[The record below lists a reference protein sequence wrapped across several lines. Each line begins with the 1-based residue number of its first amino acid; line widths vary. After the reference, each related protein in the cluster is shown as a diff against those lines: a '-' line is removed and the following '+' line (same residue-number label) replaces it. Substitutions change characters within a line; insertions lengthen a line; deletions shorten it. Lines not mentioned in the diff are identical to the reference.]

1 MATDNKS
8 RMLVLILT
16 LAACCGVCSGEDRLQ
31 TLEQNCRRF
40 REFQVRL
47 DQAGSADAAATAQQC
62 LKACDAAP
70 VPAGAL
76 AGNVFA
82 LYRARLLHVAGKRD
96 EAIAAFAALAGSPA
110 VAPEALDSL
119 ARIFEPADYH
129 AAEAEDYEAGDA
141 CEELLSAVAPTAG
154 GGSGVIGTTH
164 VLSDEYDAYSTPPID
179 ERPLG
184 RIAGKFAKMGM
195 HKQAAQACREAI
207 YAADFGLFLRYAS
220 GDDDEYWDR
229 HRMPWRGHGVPA
241 MWLMAAREEWLSGVG
256 SAAAGGVDRAA
267 ESAADCIAKAIISG
281 GEREA
286 QKGFEL
292 IARIRQEPNPK
303 PEPPKPDPE
312 WLKRIAWFY
321 TEMNMHPRALAILR
335 EHRELLGESARVLE
349 PNYAD
354 AWLYMLDH
362 HGEGGGCIV
371 IANPP
376 KFTVLFDQPAATLE
390 ERLKIAIP
398 PPCSPAALAKAKERM
413 PEIIKSL
420 KPETSKE

>member
-1 MATDNKS
+1 MANDSK
-8 RMLVLILT
+8 RRVLVLILT

-47 DQAGSADAAATAQQC
+47 DQAGSADAAATVQQC

-76 AGNVFA
+76 AGDVFA

-119 ARIFEPADYH
+119 ARILEPADYH
-129 AAEAEDYEAGDA
+129 AAEDEDYEAERA
-141 CEELLSAVAPTAG
+141 CRELLSAVVPTTTE
-154 GGSGVIGTTH
+154 GSSLIVSTRFVLGV
-164 VLSDEYDAYSTPPID
+164 DDPYRTPPLD

-184 RIAGKFAKMGM
+184 QIAGKFAKMGM
-195 HKQAAQACREAI
+195 HKQAAQAFREAI
-207 YAADFGLFLRYAS
+207 LAADFDPFTWNARE
-220 GDDDEYWDR
+220 DDYGYREER
-229 HRMPWRGHGVPA
+229 RLPWQSDGVPA
-241 MWLMAAREEWLSGVG
+241 MWLAAAREERLSG
-256 SAAAGGVDRAA
+256 SVDRAA
-267 ESAADCIAKAIISG
+267 DCVAKAIIFG

-292 IARIRQEPNPK
+292 IAWLRQEPSPQ
-303 PEPPKPDPE
+303 PEPPKPDVE
-312 WLKRIAWFY
+312 WLKWIAWLC

-335 EHRELLGESARVLE
+335 EHRDLLGESARVLE

-354 AWLYMLDH
+354 EWLDVLERYGH
-362 HGEGGGCIV
+362 GGGDIMV
-371 IANPP
+371 TTPPIA
-376 KFTVLFDQPAATLE
+376 VLFGQPAATRE
-390 ERLKIAIP
+390 ERLKVVIP
-398 PPCSPAALAKAKERM
+398 PPCSPDSLAKAKERM
-413 PEIIKSL
+413 AELIKNL
-420 KPETSKE
+420 KPPTGKE